1 MYHKNKRTIQNIHKL
16 IDNIEQKLNKDSY
29 DTYDTYD
36 INSINLR
43 YSKPNINDYHTNIS
57 YENFST
63 QPQISNSLNESII
76 RRIIREEFNTL
87 IIPHQQEMFN
97 QFNIIESKINKN
109 NIQIKEI
116 SLKNED
122 ISLNYR
128 NSMNNNDYIL
138 KNEYENKMNEI
149 EDSLSS
155 ILPLIRALKEKL
167 DKNMFLNNDNINILE
182 NKFINKND
190 FELKIKE
197 LKDIMNEETNKYNK
211 VNNDIYKINLN
222 INDLNTKI
230 KNAQIKSEELENN
243 INNNVNNNIKDIKSK
258 LGSDWFMKL
267 YSINVEAINKLIY
280 NINYDDIKNSFYRLE
295 KNIKDLEQ
303 KINNEA
309 RNNYGILQR
318 HEKDINQLKVQ
329 FNKIIQDFDQLK
341 GQLNENEN
349 IKNQKKKKIKS
360 SVINK
365 VEEINEENNEFD
377 NDINIQINNTNNK
390 NNDNISG
397 IKKSK
402 YKIESL
408 NDEIYN

>member
-87 IIPHQQEMFN
+87 IIPHKQEMFN

-128 NSMNNNDYIL
+128 NSMNNNDYVL

-167 DKNMFLNNDNINILE
+167 DKNMFLNNDNINSLIKMIL
-182 NKFINKND
+182 N
-190 FELKIKE
+190 
-197 LKDIMNEETNKYNK
+197 
-211 VNNDIYKINLN
+211 
-222 INDLNTKI
+222 
-230 KNAQIKSEELENN
+230 
-243 INNNVNNNIKDIKSK
+243 
-258 LGSDWFMKL
+258 
-267 YSINVEAINKLIY
+267 
-280 NINYDDIKNSFYRLE
+280 
-295 KNIKDLEQ
+295 
-303 KINNEA
+303 
-309 RNNYGILQR
+309 
-318 HEKDINQLKVQ
+318 
-329 FNKIIQDFDQLK
+329 
-341 GQLNENEN
+341 
-349 IKNQKKKKIKS
+349 
-360 SVINK
+360 
-365 VEEINEENNEFD
+365 
-377 NDINIQINNTNNK
+377 
-390 NNDNISG
+390 
-397 IKKSK
+397 
-402 YKIESL
+402 
-408 NDEIYN
+408 